1 MSVWMNNDESVVC
14 WVDEKEM
21 AYLLIRENRENIFG
35 VDTDV
40 FSNR

>member
-21 AYLLIRENRENIFG
+21 AMAYLLMIEIGEYVR
-35 VDTDV
+35 
-40 FSNR
+40 